1 MSVPAARRPFVWVRR
16 RDLSSLR
23 LTHPQTL
30 AEGLLSG
37 ENRKAATGAPRC
49 GAVTP
54 HTKCSERDEVQ
65 GLEVLN
71 AFSTCDGFFWA

>member
-1 MSVPAARRPFVWVRR
+1 MSVPAARRPFAWVRR

-37 ENRKAATGAPRC
+37 ENRKAATGAPRY

-54 HTKCSERDEVQ
+54 HTKCSECDEVQ